1 MRPGQQLANG
11 RRKSRRSKLSGGA
24 DLPTRIADIDN
35 GTADVIAVASMSLAN
50 PDLVERI
57 KTNAPLNA
65 PDPSTFYGGG
75 TKGYTDYPTLA
86 MTAHQ

>member
-1 MRPGQQLANG
+1 LSVPRYFQDRPSQFRPDHGQTF
-11 RRKSRRSKLSGGA
+11 
-24 DLPTRIADIDN
+24 P
-35 GTADVIAVASMSLAN
+35 ADVIAVASMSLAN

-57 KTNAPLNA
+57 KTKAPLNA

>member
-1 MRPGQQLANG
+1 
-11 RRKSRRSKLSGGA
+11 
-24 DLPTRIADIDN
+24 
-35 GTADVIAVASMSLAN
+35 VIAVASMSLAN

-57 KTNAPLNA
+57 RTNAPLNT

-86 MTAHQ
+86 MTAQSVPDGATPG